1 MNSGKGY
8 LMVLGGGICWAT
20 TGILGTVLF
29 RVGIDPLLVAS
40 VRLSLAALVFFLLLL
55 AKYRSNLQ
63 LKRAELPRLILFS
76 FVGVALFNMF
86 YLQSISLLGVSVAVV
101 LLYTAPAFVILLSRI
116 FLKEMI
122 TPLKVVALLLTIA
135 GVVLVAGVYDPGRWI
150 MDFRGIV
157 LGVGAGLTFALV
169 TIFSKL
175 ALRHHSDLTV
185 TFYFIVIGAVFLAL
199 IRPPWLLLQE
209 ALSPAA
215 WLALLA
221 LAFISTF
228 LAYLLYVGGI
238 KYLEAGRASIVAAV
252 EPLAAFSLAALFLG
266 ERLIP
271 LQFVGFICV
280 IAAVLLLVI
289 KRY

>member
-20 TGILGTVLF
+20 TGIFGTVLF
-29 RVGIDPLLVAS
+29 RQGIDPLLVAS
-40 VRLSLAALVFFLLLL
+40 GRLSLAALVFFLLLL
-55 AKYRSNLQ
+55 SKYRSNFQ
-63 LKRAELPRLILFS
+63 LKRAELPRLILFG

-135 GVVLVAGVYDPGRWI
+135 GVVLVAGVYEPGRWI
-150 MDFRGIV
+150 VDFRGIV

-169 TIFSKL
+169 TVFSKL

-209 ALSPAA
+209 GLSPAA

-221 LAFISTF
+221 LTFISTF

>member
-20 TGILGTVLF
+20 TGIFGTVLF
-29 RVGIDPLLVAS
+29 REGIDPLLVAS
-40 VRLSLAALVFFLLLL
+40 GRLSLALLVFFLLLFF
-55 AKYRSNLQ
+55 KYRSNLQ
-63 LKRAELPRLILFS
+63 LNLTELPRLLFFG
-76 FVGVALFNMF
+76 FVGVALFNVF
-86 YLQSISLLGVSVAVV
+86 YLQAINLLGVSVAVV
-101 LLYTAPAFVILLSRI
+101 LLYTAPAFVILFSRI
-116 FLKEMI
+116 YLKEMI
-122 TPLKVVALLLTIA
+122 TPLKVVALLLTVA

-150 MDFRGIV
+150 LDLRGIG
-157 LGVGAGLTFALV
+157 LGLGAGLTFALV
-169 TIFSKL
+169 TVFSKV

-209 ALSPAA
+209 GLTPAA
-215 WLALLA
+215 GLSLVA
-221 LAFISTF
+221 LAFVSTF

-266 ERLIP
+266 ERLVTV
-271 LQFVGFICV
+271 QFVGFFCI
-280 IAAVLLLVI
+280 IAAVLLLVT
-289 KRY
+289 KR